1 MSLPN
6 RHNEKGIALILSIL
20 ALLLLSAIAVGMM
33 YTSSTEAS
41 VNSNFKSEEVEYFAA
56 RAGVEEVRDRMLPYN
71 PNTINDYLIT
81 YNSVTGVTTDV
92 CQNAAKCVLPTAMP
106 VTGFATPPVL
116 YILQSGITMTDVAG

>member
-1 MSLPN
+1 MKECANMRMPN
-6 RHNEKGIALILSIL
+6 RHSEKGIALILSIL

-71 PNTINDYLIT
+71 PSTINDYLV
-81 YNSVTGVTTDV
+81 NNLGVDT
-92 CQNAAKCVLPTAMP
+92 CLNAAKCVLPTSMLGAAFG
-106 VTGFATPPVL
+106 TGSPVL
-116 YILQSGITMTDVAG
+116 Y